1 MEVLNL
7 IFGYFGGGFSLT
19 YAVSIQLKL
28 VRIPPLRRYLE
39 MFGATT
45 LTQKSFIPPNT
56 TKNHPQQN
64 LQMAFFPSFSA
75 TNTQP
80 HQLPNLCHREDYATS
95 EFSMPL
101 RSFARFDL
109 FVLALDFTTSGASTS
124 LRHTAQLG
132 VMMSLLGALCCLGNQ
147 WWGDEKSKFY
157 GKLMGVDDVDGG
169 VDEEIV
175 HLCLCL
181 SIFSQKGRH

>member
-1 MEVLNL
+1 MFSAFL
-7 IFGYFGGGFSLT
+7 GGGFSLT

-28 VRIPPLRRYLE
+28 LRIPPLRRYLE
-39 MFGATT
+39 MFGATMV
-45 LTQKSFIPPNT
+45 TQKSFIPLNT
-56 TKNHPQQN
+56 TKKTSQRN

-80 HQLPNLCHREDYATS
+80 HQLSNLESNREDYATS

-147 WWGDEKSKFY
+147 WWGGEKSK
-157 GKLMGVDDVDGG
+157 
-169 VDEEIV
+169 
-175 HLCLCL
+175 
-181 SIFSQKGRH
+181 